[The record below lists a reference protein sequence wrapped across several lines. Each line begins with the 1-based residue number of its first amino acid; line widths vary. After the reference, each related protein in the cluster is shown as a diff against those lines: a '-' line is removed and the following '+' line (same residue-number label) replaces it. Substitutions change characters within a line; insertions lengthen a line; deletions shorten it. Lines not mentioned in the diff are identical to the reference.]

1 MKVSALIRKL
11 KTLPQDAE
19 IVIDNNRMYIDGI
32 YKATKVEL
40 WEKENIVMIETDYK
54 RKVSVI

>member
-1 MKVSALIRKL
+1 MKVLALIKKL
-11 KTLPQDAE
+11 KKLPQDAE
-19 IVIDNNRMYIDGI
+19 IVVDNSAMYVNGI

>member
-19 IVIDNNRMYIDGI
+19 IVVDNNRMYIDGI
-32 YKATKVEL
+32 YKTTKVEL
-40 WEKENIVMIETDYK
+40 WEEENIVMIETDYK